1 MESPDIL
8 SFVTLCIILGR
19 YVSKMTASRI
29 LKWVTGAFE
38 AILGIPVL
46 GAAIVIG
53 LMWIPLGVMFILH
66 IVTLVLSKQNNEPI
80 YGSIMGVITS
90 LVAWIP
96 GVGIIMHILSAIF
109 LMVTAAKA
117 SSVAVRETPHAVQ

>member
-1 MESPDIL
+1 
-8 SFVTLCIILGR
+8 
-19 YVSKMTASRI
+19 MTASRI
-29 LKWVTGAFE
+29 MKWVTGAFE
-38 AILGIPVL
+38 GVLGIPVL

-53 LMWIPLGVMFILH
+53 LMWVPLGIMLILH

-80 YGSIMGVITS
+80 YGSILGIITS

-109 LMVTAAKA
+109 LMVTAAKEP
-117 SSVAVRETPHAVQ
+117 SGSPREIHA